1 MTAGERVLALP
12 QLRRTVA
19 ALRRRG
25 RRVVLT
31 NGVFDVL
38 HVGHLRYLRAAKR
51 LGDTLVVA
59 VNSDRSTRRLKGPGR
74 PLATAADRARLV
86 AAMEPV
92 DWVTVFDR
100 PDVGHLLRAL
110 RPAVHAKGTDYT
122 AGNVPERAVARSLGI
137 AVRIVGDR
145 KRHATRDL
153 IAKMQRR

>member
-1 MTAGERVLALP
+1 ME
-12 QLRRTVA
+12 

-25 RRVVLT
+25 RRVVLA

-51 LGDTLVVA
+51 LGDVLVVA

-74 PLATAADRARLV
+74 PLVPAADRARLV
-86 AAMEPV
+86 AALEPV
-92 DWVTVFDR
+92 NWVTVFDR
-100 PDVGHLLRAL
+100 SDVGHVIRAL

-122 AGNVPERAVARSLGI
+122 TDTVPERDVARACGVR
-137 AVRIVGDR
+137 VRIVGDR

-153 IAKMQRR
+153 IARMADPS